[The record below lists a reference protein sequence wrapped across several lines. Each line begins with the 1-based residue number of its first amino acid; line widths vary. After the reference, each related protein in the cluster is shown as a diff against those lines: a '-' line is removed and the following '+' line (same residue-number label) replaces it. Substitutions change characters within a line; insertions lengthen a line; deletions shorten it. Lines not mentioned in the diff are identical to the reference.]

1 MAFLMGIAFLLAF
14 ALIYQSNMYAKLPE
28 TAFCRHKCEDVN
40 GGWEVPPQVAQ
51 IRQDFVRDDNVFSPR
66 AI

>member
-28 TAFCRHKCEDVN
+28 TAFCRHKCEYVN
-40 GGWEVPPQVAQ
+40 GGSEVPPQVAQ